1 MKSNY
6 GTIVVFAV
14 VCSSAFGSAQKATR
28 SDTDQLIPPS
38 KVVAASVDSPAQQ
51 RIDAAK
57 RQVAAHPK
65 KPQAFNNLA
74 TAYLGRARE
83 TADPK
88 YYQDASKALSQG
100 FQMDADNFDL
110 QKTQVALLLR
120 QHSFAQAKQEAVKLN
135 LHTPDDVMT
144 YGYLAEAEIETG
156 EYPEAEKNVQWML
169 NMRPNNVPG
178 LLLAA
183 RLRSVYGDPE
193 GALDLLK
200 LAYSENS
207 PAEVE
212 ELAWIANGIA
222 SVQIDSG
229 KVELSEPILDRA
241 EQLFPDY
248 PYTLENRAQVR
259 LQQNRPSDAVAL
271 LLRAR
276 LLDPRPQVLYK
287 LAQAQRDAGQVTEAG
302 ATEAE
307 FEKRAAN
314 PDSQSNET
322 NRDLI
327 LLYSKDPAKAAMA
340 LTLAQQAMNSRHD
353 VDTLDAYAWALYAN
367 GRYQEADTAMQRALA
382 VGIQSPEIFDHA
394 GHVAQ
399 KLAKPEEATKDFE
412 LAVRSDPASEYAAD
426 ARKSL
431 GLPASER
438 HDGTPMPPSSVAVE
452 ATVPALQSSGLSSN
466 ASVNASSDASV
477 PVAPTPD
484 LVLLPLSF
492 SPIPKGLLTPAPT
505 DTARQI
511 HKAQGSVAQNQK
523 DAQAYA
529 TLGAAYFQ
537 QARETG
543 DVSDY
548 ELAEKSLNLSLDLVS
563 GDFSADWP
571 LGTLAEVCMGEHR
584 FTEALQYSQKALAL
598 GSGDVSPFA
607 TAGDAYTDMGEY
619 KKASAA
625 YARLSPRDM
634 TLSPRAAYAR
644 DSRISYLNFIAGDTA
659 KAISLMK
666 VAVAEGVEAQL
677 PSENLAWLYYELGE
691 YFTQAGDAL
700 SANAAYVAA
709 LGIHPGDYRAL
720 AGLAKLRANNGR
732 YAEAIVLYQKAVAV
746 VPMPIFVGE
755 LGDLYARTGNMVE
768 AKKQYQLVEY
778 IGLLGKINQVLHNR
792 DLALFYA
799 DHDLKLPEA
808 LTLARK
814 EFEVRHDVY
823 TWDALAWALYKN
835 GQYKEAGKADENA
848 LAQGTKDSLL
858 LYHAGMIA
866 AKLGDASLARTE
878 LTKALQINP
887 HFHLIYADAAR
898 QRLASMETQT
908 ASSVNLGSHAN

>member
-1 MKSNY
+1 MKPINGS
-6 GTIVVFAV
+6 IVAFAV
-14 VCSSAFGSAQKATR
+14 VCSSALGSAQQASY
-28 SDTDQLIPPS
+28 SDNHQPILPS
-38 KVVAASVDSPAQQ
+38 KVVAAKPDSPAQQ

-57 RQVAAHPK
+57 RQIAADPK

-83 TADPK
+83 TADSN
-88 YYQDASKALSQG
+88 YYQDASKALAQG
-100 FQMDADNFDL
+100 LRLDPDNFPL

-120 QHSFAQAKQEAVKLN
+120 QHSFGQAKQQAAKLN

-144 YGYLAEAEIETG
+144 YGYLAEAEINLG
-156 EYPEAEKNVQWML
+156 DYPEAEKNVQWML

-183 RLRSVYGDPE
+183 QLRSVYGDPE

-200 LAYSENS
+200 LAYSESS

-212 ELAWIANGIA
+212 ELAWIANRIA
-222 SVQIDSG
+222 SVQIGSG
-229 KVELSEPILDRA
+229 KSEASEPMLDRA
-241 EQLFPDY
+241 EQLFPEY
-248 PYTLENRAQVR
+248 PYTIENRAQVR
-259 LQQNRPSDAVAL
+259 LEQNRAADAVAL
-271 LLRAR
+271 LARAR
-276 LLDPRPQVLYK
+276 QLDQRPQVLYQ
-287 LAQAQRDAGQVTEAG
+287 LAQAQRAAGQVTEAV

-327 LLYSKDPAKAAMA
+327 LLDSSDPGRAAMA
-340 LTLAQQAMNSRHD
+340 LTFAQQALNSRHD

-367 GRYQEADTAMQRALA
+367 GRYQEADSAMQRALA
-382 VGIQSPEIFDHA
+382 VGIQSPEVFDHA
-394 GHVAQ
+394 GQIAQ
-399 KLAKPEEATKDFE
+399 KLAKPEEAAKDFE
-412 LAVRSDPASEYAAD
+412 LAIRSDPTSEYAAA

-431 GLPASER
+431 KLPATAASGL
-438 HDGTPMPPSSVAVE
+438 HDGSPVPSSSVAVE
-452 ATVPALQSSGLSSN
+452 ATAAALHLSPA
-466 ASVNASSDASV
+466 ASV
-477 PVAPTPD
+477 PVASTPGV
-484 LVLLPLSF
+484 VLLPLSF
-492 SPIPKGLLTPAPT
+492 SPVPQDLLTPAPT

-511 HKAQGSVAQNQK
+511 HKAQGSVEQNQK

-548 ELAEKSLNLSLDLVS
+548 ELAEKSLGLSLDLVS

-584 FTEALQYSQKALAL
+584 FLEALQYSQKALAL

-619 KKASAA
+619 KKARAA
-625 YARLSPRDM
+625 YARLTPRDM

-644 DSRISYLNFIAGDTA
+644 DSRISYLDFIAGDTA

-677 PSENLAWLYYELGE
+677 PRENLAWLYYELGE
-691 YFTQAGDAL
+691 YFTQAGNAL
-700 SANAAYVAA
+700 SANAAYVSA

-755 LGDLYARTGNMVE
+755 LGDLYARTGNTVE

-799 DHDLKLPEA
+799 DHDIKLPQA

-835 GQYKEAGKADENA
+835 GRYKEAGEADENA

-858 LYHAGMIA
+858 LYHAGVIA
-866 AKLGDASLARTE
+866 AKLGDANLARTE
-878 LTKALQINP
+878 LTKALEINP

-898 QRLASMETQT
+898 RRLASMGTQT
-908 ASSVNLGSHAN
+908 ASSVTPESHAH